1 MSGGINL
8 KDLKNLFAFEK
19 LLQDTENELIR
30 RAKAE
35 GRVIIGM
42 NCYQLPEVLLNLPGC
57 TAVRM
62 RAPRADS

>member
-1 MSGGINL
+1 MRRCLCVCEGAAVPLSGGINL

-42 NCYQLPEVLLNLPGC
+42 NC
-57 TAVRM
+57 
-62 RAPRADS
+62 